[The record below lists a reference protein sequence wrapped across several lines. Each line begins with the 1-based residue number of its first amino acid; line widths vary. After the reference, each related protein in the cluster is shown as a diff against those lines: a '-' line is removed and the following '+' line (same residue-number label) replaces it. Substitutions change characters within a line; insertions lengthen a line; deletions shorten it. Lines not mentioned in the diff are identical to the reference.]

1 MKPGAHP
8 GAEAIAAKGWLA
20 AHRYLLWRRAT
31 QLGILGL
38 FLLGPWF
45 GWWLVKG
52 NIASSLTLD
61 ALPLTDP
68 LLIAQQFAAGHWP
81 LTTALIGALIVLL
94 FYLLVGGRVYC
105 AWVCP
110 INIVTDAAEWLR
122 RRLKIRGQMR
132 LSPHIRYWLLGAVIL
147 LPLATGALA
156 WELVNPVTLIYRGL
170 IFGMGVAWAVVI
182 GLFLFDLLIGR
193 RAWCG
198 HLCPMGA
205 FYGLLGEGAL
215 LRISATRRDRCDDCL
230 DCFAVCPEQQVIRP
244 SLKDADHTPVILAG
258 HCTNCGRC
266 IDVCAR
272 DVFRFTTRFS
282 RTTFPPAEVEKPHQN
297 PIHQQEVST

>member
-1 MKPGAHP
+1 MKPGGFA
-8 GAEAIAAKGWLA
+8 GTEAIAAKGWLA
-20 AHRYLLWRRAT
+20 AHRYLLLRRLV

-61 ALPLTDP
+61 LLPMTDP
-68 LLIAQQFAAGHWP
+68 LLLAQLLAAGHWP
-81 LTTALIGALIVLL
+81 ETPAWIGALIVVLL
-94 FYLLVGGRVYC
+94 YLLVGGRAYC
-105 AWVCP
+105 SWVCP
-110 INIVTDAAEWLR
+110 INLVTDASEWLR
-122 RRLKIRGQMR
+122 SRLKIRGHLR
-132 LSPHIRYWLLGAVIL
+132 LSSRTRYWLLGGVIL
-147 LPLATGALA
+147 LPLLTGALA
-156 WELVNPVTLIYRGL
+156 WELVNPVTLVYRGL
-170 IFGMGVAWAVVI
+170 IFGMGLAWSVLL

-198 HLCPMGA
+198 HLCPVGA

-215 LRISATRRDRCDDCL
+215 LRISASRRHRCDDCL
-230 DCFAVCPEQQVIRP
+230 DCFAVCPEPQVIRP
-244 SLKDADHTPVILAG
+244 SLKDPSHTPVILAG

-272 DVFRFTTRFS
+272 DVFRFTSRFDHTDAAEDP
-282 RTTFPPAEVEKPHQN
+282 RPLEKTNQPPEVQP
-297 PIHQQEVST
+297 